1 MTTTHQPV
9 VTLLLIEDSPDDAA
23 LIRDVLEQSPMFRST
38 VEHRVRLEKG
48 ILRLAEGGIDVVLL
62 DFSLPDSFGIDTF
75 RRLHSAHP
83 EIPVIV
89 LTGLDD
95 DQLALQ
101 AVSEGAQD
109 YLLKKDLE
117 QRLLTRSIRYAIE
130 RNRAE
135 QQLLH
140 NAFHDTLTG
149 LANRAL
155 FGDRLDMA
163 MAGARRRPTG
173 QFAVLFFDLDR
184 FKNIN
189 DSLGHNVGDQLLV
202 ALARR
207 LETIIR
213 PGDTVARI
221 GGDEF
226 AILVND
232 MHDVA
237 DAIQVAE
244 RILEGFKDPF
254 PIDCNEV
261 FVSASI
267 GIAVHDHATTEADAM
282 LRDADIAMY
291 RAKAAGKGRYEI
303 FNPEMHASAVA
314 LLKIETELRRALNR
328 GEFVMHYQP
337 IVALKERKILGFEG
351 LVRWQHPERGLVAPA
366 GFITVAE
373 ETGLIVPLGW
383 WVMEQSCRQIR
394 EWQSEFPMD
403 PPLFISVNVSGR
415 IFADHH
421 VVEGILDILGRTGLP
436 PESLRLEV
444 TENVILEHSES
455 VMAKMQQLRA
465 KGVQLSIDDFG
476 TGYSSLSYLQ
486 RFQYDTLK
494 IDRSFISG
502 MQPGTDS
509 QAIVETILTLASTLG
524 IGVIA
529 EGIETAEQMIRLRDL
544 DCPQGQGF
552 WFARPVNPMV
562 IEEML
567 GGNDTA
573 GISSRMAM
581 N

>member
-1 MTTTHQPV
+1 MTTTNQPE

-23 LIRDVLEQSPMFRST
+23 MIREVLKESPRFRSS
-38 VEHRVRLEKG
+38 VEHVFRLEKG
-48 ILRLAEGGIDVVLL
+48 IERLTEGGIDVVLL

-75 RRLHSAHP
+75 RRLHHAHP

-89 LTGLDD
+89 LTSLDD

-109 YLLKKDLE
+109 YLVKKDLE

-140 NAFHDTLTG
+140 NAFHDALTG

-226 AILVND
+226 AVLVND
-232 MHDVA
+232 MDDVA

-244 RILEGFKDPF
+244 RILEGFKAPF
-254 PIDCNEV
+254 PIESNEV

-267 GIAVHDHATTEADAM
+267 GIAVHNQDTTDPDAM

-291 RAKAAGKGRYEI
+291 RAKASGKARYEI
-303 FNPEMHASAVA
+303 FDPEMHASAVA
-314 LLKIETELRRALNR
+314 LLKIETELRKAVDRS
-328 GEFVMHYQP
+328 EFIMHYQP
-337 IVALKERKILGFEG
+337 IVALKEPKILGFEG
-351 LVRWQHPERGLVAPA
+351 LVRWQHPERGMVAPA

-394 EWQSEFPMD
+394 EWQLRFPMN

-415 IFADHH
+415 IFVDNQ

-444 TENVILEHSES
+444 TENVILEHSEE
-455 VMAKMQQLRA
+455 VMTKMQQLRA
-465 KGVQLSIDDFG
+465 MGVQLSIDDFG

-502 MQPGTDS
+502 MQVGTDS
-509 QAIVETILTLASTLG
+509 QAIVETILALASTLG

-529 EGIETAEQMIRLRDL
+529 EGIETVEQMVRLRDL

-552 WFARPVNPMV
+552 WFARPADPMM
-562 IEEML
+562 IEAML
-567 GGNDTA
+567 SGDSPTS
-573 GISSRMAM
+573 ISSRMMA

>member
-9 VTLLLIEDSPDDAA
+9 VTLLLIEDNPDDAA
-23 LIRDVLEQSPMFRST
+23 LVRDVLKQSPRFRST
-38 VEHRVRLEKG
+38 VEHRFRLQKG
-48 ILRLAEGGIDVVLL
+48 IVRLAEGGIDVVLL

-75 RRLHSAHP
+75 RRLHHAHP

-89 LTGLDD
+89 LTSLDD

-109 YLLKKDLE
+109 YLVKKDLE

-163 MAGARRRPTG
+163 MAGARRRPSG

-184 FKNIN
+184 FKNVN

-213 PGDTVARI
+213 PGDSVARI

-232 MHDVA
+232 MHDVG

-244 RILEGFKDPF
+244 RILEGFEAPF
-254 PIDCNEV
+254 PIDSNEV
-261 FVSASI
+261 FISASI
-267 GIAVHDHATTEADAM
+267 GIAIHGQDTIDADAM

-291 RAKAAGKGRYEI
+291 RAKASGKGRYEI
-303 FNPEMHASAVA
+303 FDPEMHASAVA
-314 LLKIETELRRALNR
+314 LLKIETELRRAVDR

-337 IVALKERKILGFEG
+337 IVALKERKIMGFEG

-394 EWQSEFPMD
+394 EWQLEFPMD

-415 IFADHH
+415 IFVDNH

-444 TENVILEHSES
+444 TENVILEHSEA
-455 VMAKMQQLRA
+455 VMTKMQQLRA
-465 KGVQLSIDDFG
+465 MGVQLSIDDFG

-502 MQPGTDS
+502 MQVGTDS

-529 EGIETAEQMIRLRDL
+529 EGIETAEQMIKLRDL

-552 WFARPVNPMV
+552 WFARPVNPMM

-567 GGNDTA
+567 GGDDT
-573 GISSRMAM
+573 GRISPRMVT

>member
-1 MTTTHQPV
+1 MTKITANE

-23 LIRDVLEQSPMFRST
+23 LVQSVLEKSQDFNG
-38 VEHRVRLEKG
+38 VIVHRNRLSKG
-48 ILRLAEGGIDVVLL
+48 ITRLAEDEIDVVLL

-75 RRLHSAHP
+75 RLLHNAYP

-89 LTGLDD
+89 LTSLDD
-95 DQLALQ
+95 DRLALQ

-109 YLLKKDLE
+109 YLVKKELE
-117 QRLLTRSIRYAIE
+117 ERLLTRSIRYAIE

-135 QQLLH
+135 QQLVH
-140 NAFHDTLTG
+140 NAFHDSLTG
-149 LANRAL
+149 LPNRAL
-155 FGDRLDMA
+155 FGDRLEMA
-163 MAGARRRPTG
+163 LAGARRRPTG

-189 DSLGHNVGDQLLV
+189 DSLGHNVGDHLLV

-207 LETIIR
+207 LETIVR

-232 MHDVA
+232 MNDVGH
-237 DAIQVAE
+237 AIQVAE
-244 RILEGFKDPF
+244 RILKGFEDPF
-254 PIDCNEV
+254 TIEGNEV

-267 GIAVHDHATTEADAM
+267 GIAVDDVNTTDPDSM

-303 FNPEMHASAVA
+303 FDPQMHASAVA
-314 LLKIETELRRALNR
+314 LLKIETDLRGAVDR
-328 GEFVMHYQP
+328 GEFIMHYQP
-337 IVALKERKILGFEG
+337 IVTLKDRKIKGFEG
-351 LVRWQHPERGLVAPA
+351 LVRWQHPTRGLVSPA
-366 GFITVAE
+366 NFITVAE
-373 ETGLIVPLGW
+373 ETGLIIPLGW

-394 EWQSEFPMD
+394 EWQLRFPMN
-403 PPLFISVNVSGR
+403 PPIFISVNVSGR
-415 IFADHH
+415 LFVDNH

-444 TENVILEHSES
+444 TENVILEHSEA
-455 VMAKMQQLRA
+455 VMTKMQQLRA
-465 KGVQLSIDDFG
+465 MGVQLSIDDFG

-494 IDRSFISG
+494 IDRSFVSG
-502 MQPGTDS
+502 MEPGTDS
-509 QAIVETILTLASTLG
+509 QAIVETILSLASNLG

-529 EGIETAEQMIRLRDL
+529 EGIETAEQMIKLRDL

-552 WFARPVNPMV
+552 WFARPLNAVMV
-562 IEEML
+562 EELL
-567 GGNDTA
+567 GGNDT
-573 GISSRMAM
+573 SSSARMLT

>member
-1 MTTTHQPV
+1 MTTLTTSE

-23 LIRDVLEQSPMFRST
+23 LVQDVLENAPTFSG
-38 VEHRVRLEKG
+38 VIEHRS
-48 ILRLAEGGIDVVLL
+48 RLAEGITRLGEGGIDVVLL

-75 RRLHSAHP
+75 RRVHHAQP

-89 LTGLDD
+89 LTSLDD

-109 YLLKKDLE
+109 YLVKQELE

-149 LANRAL
+149 LPNRAL

-163 MAGARRRPTG
+163 LAGAQRQPAGR
-173 QFAVLFFDLDR
+173 FAVLFFDLDR
-184 FKNIN
+184 FKNVN
-189 DSLGHNVGDQLLV
+189 DSLGHSVGDQLLV

-207 LETIIR
+207 LETIVR
-213 PGDTVARI
+213 PGDSVARI

-232 MHDVA
+232 MHDVSH
-237 DAIQVAE
+237 AIQVAE
-244 RILEGFKDPF
+244 RILAGFEAPF
-254 PIDCNEV
+254 TIEANEV
-261 FVSASI
+261 FISASI
-267 GIAVHDHATTEADAM
+267 GIAVHNMNTTDPDAM

-303 FNPEMHASAVA
+303 FDPQMHASAVA
-314 LLKIETELRRALNR
+314 LLRIETDLRRAVDR
-328 GEFVMHYQP
+328 QEFVMHYQP
-337 IVALKERKILGFEG
+337 IVTLKDRKIRGLEG
-351 LVRWQHPERGLVAPA
+351 LVRWQHPEKGLIAPA
-366 GFITVAE
+366 NFITVAE
-373 ETGLIVPLGW
+373 ETGLIIPLGW

-394 EWQSEFPMD
+394 EWQLRFPMN
-403 PPLFISVNVSGR
+403 PPIFISVNVSGR
-415 IFADHH
+415 LFVDNN

-444 TENVILEHSES
+444 TENVILEHSDA

-465 KGVQLSIDDFG
+465 MGVQLSIDDFG

-502 MQPGTDS
+502 PETGADS
-509 QAIVETILTLASTLG
+509 QAIVETILSLASTLG

-529 EGIETAEQMIRLRDL
+529 EGIETAEQMVKLRDL

-552 WFARPVNPMV
+552 WFARPLNPVMV
-562 IEEML
+562 EEL
-567 GGNDTA
+567 LSGDNTTR
-573 GISSRMAM
+573 ISTRMVA

>member
-1 MTTTHQPV
+1 MTTTHLPV

-38 VEHRVRLEKG
+38 VEHQVRLEKG
-48 ILRLAEGGIDVVLL
+48 IVRLAEGGIDVVLL

-75 RRLHSAHP
+75 RRLHYAHP

-155 FGDRLDMA
+155 FGDRLEMA

-254 PIDCNEV
+254 HIDCNEV

-328 GEFVMHYQP
+328 GEFIMHYQP

-529 EGIETAEQMIRLRDL
+529 EGIETAEQMIKLRDL

-567 GGNDTA
+567 GGNDTG

>member
-1 MTTTHQPV
+1 MKKPISPE

-23 LIRDVLEQSPMFRST
+23 LVRDILGESKGFNGTIEHQIRLSEGIT
-38 VEHRVRLEKG
+38 RV
-48 ILRLAEGGIDVVLL
+48 AEGGIDVVLL

-75 RRLHSAHP
+75 RHLHHAHP

-89 LTGLDD
+89 LTSLDD

-109 YLLKKDLE
+109 YLVKKELE

-149 LANRAL
+149 LPNRAL

-163 MAGARRRPTG
+163 LAGARRQPAGR
-173 QFAVLFFDLDR
+173 FAVLFFDLDR

-189 DSLGHNVGDQLLV
+189 DSLGHSVGDQLLV

-207 LETIIR
+207 LETIVR
-213 PGDTVARI
+213 PGDSVARI

-232 MHDVA
+232 MKDVSH
-237 DAIQVAE
+237 AIQVAE
-244 RILEGFKDPF
+244 RVLAGFEAPF
-254 PIDCNEV
+254 TIEANEV
-261 FVSASI
+261 FISASI
-267 GIAVHDHATTEADAM
+267 GIAVHDINTTDPDSM

-303 FNPEMHASAVA
+303 FDPQMHASAVA
-314 LLKIETELRRALNR
+314 LLKIETDLRRAVDR
-328 GEFVMHYQP
+328 QEFVMHYQP
-337 IVALKERKILGFEG
+337 IVTLKDRKIKGFEG
-351 LVRWQHPERGLVAPA
+351 LVRWQHPKKGLIAPTN
-366 GFITVAE
+366 FITVAE
-373 ETGLIVPLGW
+373 ETGLIIPLGW

-394 EWQSEFPMD
+394 EWQLRFPMN
-403 PPLFISVNVSGR
+403 PPIFISVNVSGR
-415 IFADHH
+415 LFVDNN

-444 TENVILEHSES
+444 TENVILEHSEA
-455 VMAKMQQLRA
+455 VMTKMRQLRA
-465 KGVQLSIDDFG
+465 MGVQLSVDDFG

-502 MQPGTDS
+502 PEAGADS
-509 QAIVETILTLASTLG
+509 QAIVETILSLASSLG

-529 EGIETAEQMIRLRDL
+529 EGIETAEQMIKLRDL

-552 WFARPVNPMV
+552 WFARPLNPVMV
-562 IEEML
+562 EELL
-567 GGNDTA
+567 GGDDTTR
-573 GISSRMAM
+573 ISARMVT

>member
-1 MTTTHQPV
+1 MTVPIQSD
-9 VTLLLIEDSPDDAA
+9 VTLLLIEDSRDDAA
-23 LIRDVLEQSPMFRST
+23 LVRDVLERSPDFRGA
-38 VEHRVRLEKG
+38 VEHRYRLEEG
-48 ILRLAEGGIDVVLL
+48 IGRLAEGGIDIVLL

-75 RRLHSAHP
+75 RRLHHAHP

-89 LTGLDD
+89 LTSLDD
-95 DQLALQ
+95 DQLALR

-109 YLLKKDLE
+109 YLVKKELG

-140 NAFHDTLTG
+140 NAFHDALTG

-163 MAGARRRPTG
+163 VAAAHRRPAG
-173 QFAVLFFDLDR
+173 RFAVLFFDLDR

-189 DSLGHNVGDQLLV
+189 DSLGHNIGDQLLV

-207 LETIIR
+207 LETITR

-226 AILVND
+226 GILVNE
-232 MHDVA
+232 MHDVS
-237 DAIQVAE
+237 DAVHVAE
-244 RILEGFKDPF
+244 RILEGFESPF
-254 PIDCNEV
+254 VVDHNEV

-267 GIAVHDHATTEADAM
+267 GIAIHNRHSRDPNGM

-303 FNPEMHASAVA
+303 FDPEMHAAAVA
-314 LLKIETELRRALNR
+314 LLKIETDLRRAVGG

-337 IVALKERKILGFEG
+337 IVTLKEGRILGFEG

-366 GFITVAE
+366 SFITIAE

-383 WVMEQSCRQIR
+383 WVMEESCRQIR
-394 EWQSEFPMD
+394 EWQLRFPLS

-415 IFADHH
+415 LFVDNHS
-421 VVEGILDILGRTGLP
+421 VEGILGVLKRTGLP

-444 TENVILEHSES
+444 TENVILEHSEA
-455 VMAKMQQLRA
+455 VMTKMQQLRA
-465 KGVQLSIDDFG
+465 MGVQLSIDDFG

-502 MQPGTDS
+502 MQSGKDS

-552 WFARPVNPMV
+552 WFARPLDAAMV
-562 IEEML
+562 EELL
-567 GGNDTA
+567 GGNGLIPLGGGMVT
-573 GISSRMAM
+573 

>member
-1 MTTTHQPV
+1 MTTTHLPV

-38 VEHRVRLEKG
+38 VEHQVRLEKG
-48 ILRLAEGGIDVVLL
+48 IVRLAEGGIDVVLL

-75 RRLHSAHP
+75 RRLHYAHP

-254 PIDCNEV
+254 HIDCNEV

-328 GEFVMHYQP
+328 GEFIMHYQP

-529 EGIETAEQMIRLRDL
+529 EGIETAEQMIKLRDL

-567 GGNDTA
+567 GGNDTG

>member
-1 MTTTHQPV
+1 MTKPTVHE

-23 LIRDVLEQSPMFRST
+23 LVREVLEESQGFNG
-38 VEHRVRLEKG
+38 VIEHRSRLAKG
-48 ILRLAEGGIDVVLL
+48 IARLAEGGIDVVLL

-75 RRLHSAHP
+75 RRLHNAHP

-89 LTGLDD
+89 LTSLND

-109 YLLKKDLE
+109 YLVKIELD
-117 QRLLTRSIRYAIE
+117 QHLLSRSIRYAIE

-149 LANRAL
+149 LPNRAL
-155 FGDRLDMA
+155 FGDRLEMA
-163 MAGARRRPTG
+163 LTVARRRPAG
-173 QFAVLFFDLDR
+173 RFAVLFFDLDR

-189 DSLGHNVGDQLLV
+189 DSLGHSVGDQLLV

-207 LETIIR
+207 LETIVR

-232 MHDVA
+232 MNDVSH
-237 DAIQVAE
+237 AIQVAE
-244 RILEGFKDPF
+244 RILKGFEAPF
-254 PIDCNEV
+254 TIETNEV
-261 FVSASI
+261 FISASI
-267 GIAVHDHATTEADAM
+267 GIAVHDMNTTDPEAM

-291 RAKAAGKGRYEI
+291 RAKASGKGRYEI
-303 FNPEMHASAVA
+303 FDPQMHASAVA
-314 LLKIETELRRALNR
+314 LLKIETDLRRAVDR

-337 IVALKERKILGFEG
+337 IVTLKDRRIKGFEG
-351 LVRWQHPERGLVAPA
+351 LVRWQHPEKGLVAPA
-366 GFITVAE
+366 NFITVAE
-373 ETGLIVPLGW
+373 ETGLIIPLGW

-394 EWQSEFPMD
+394 EWQLRFPMT
-403 PPLFISVNVSGR
+403 PPIFISVNVSGR
-415 IFADHH
+415 LFVDNQ

-444 TENVILEHSES
+444 TENVILEHSEA
-455 VMAKMQQLRA
+455 VMTKMQQLRA
-465 KGVQLSIDDFG
+465 MGVQLSIDDFG

-502 MQPGTDS
+502 MEPGTDS
-509 QAIVETILTLASTLG
+509 QAIVETILSLASTLG

-529 EGIETAEQMIRLRDL
+529 EGIETAEQMIKLRDL

-552 WFARPVNPMV
+552 WLAKPLNTVMV
-562 IEEML
+562 EDLL
-567 GGNDTA
+567 GGDDTTR
-573 GISSRMAM
+573 ISARMVT

>member
-1 MTTTHQPV
+1 MKKPIAPE

-23 LIRDVLEQSPMFRST
+23 LVRDVLENSPKFNG
-38 VEHRVRLEKG
+38 VIEHRS
-48 ILRLAEGGIDVVLL
+48 RLAEGIARLGEGGIDVVLL

-75 RRLHSAHP
+75 RHLHHSQP

-89 LTGLDD
+89 LTSLDD
-95 DQLALQ
+95 DELAIQ

-109 YLLKKDLE
+109 YLVKKELE

-149 LANRAL
+149 LPNRAL

-163 MAGARRRPTG
+163 LAGAQRQPAGR
-173 QFAVLFFDLDR
+173 FAVLFFDLDR

-189 DSLGHNVGDQLLV
+189 DSLGHSVGDQLLV

-207 LETIIR
+207 LETIVR
-213 PGDTVARI
+213 PGDSVARI

-232 MHDVA
+232 MHDVSH
-237 DAIQVAE
+237 AIQVAE
-244 RILEGFKDPF
+244 RVLAGFEAPF
-254 PIDCNEV
+254 TIEANEV
-261 FVSASI
+261 FISASI
-267 GIAVHDHATTEADAM
+267 GIAVHNMSTTDPDAM

-303 FNPEMHASAVA
+303 FDPQMHASAVA
-314 LLKIETELRRALNR
+314 LLRIETDLRRAVDR
-328 GEFVMHYQP
+328 QEFVMHYQP
-337 IVALKERKILGFEG
+337 IVTLKDRKIRGLEG
-351 LVRWQHPERGLVAPA
+351 LVRWQHPKKGLISPA
-366 GFITVAE
+366 NFITVAE
-373 ETGLIVPLGW
+373 ETGLIIPLGW
-383 WVMEQSCRQIR
+383 WVMEQSCRQTR
-394 EWQSEFPMD
+394 EWQLKFPMN
-403 PPLFISVNVSGR
+403 PPIFISVNVSGR
-415 IFADHH
+415 LFVDNN

-444 TENVILEHSES
+444 TENVILEHSEA
-455 VMAKMQQLRA
+455 VMTKMRQLRA
-465 KGVQLSIDDFG
+465 MGVQLSVDDFG

-502 MQPGTDS
+502 PEAGADS
-509 QAIVETILTLASTLG
+509 QAIVETILSLASTLG

-529 EGIETAEQMIRLRDL
+529 EGIETAEQMIKLRDL

-552 WFARPVNPMV
+552 WFARPLNPVMV
-562 IEEML
+562 EELL
-567 GGNDTA
+567 GGDDTTR
-573 GISSRMAM
+573 ISTRLVA

>member
-1 MTTTHQPV
+1 MKKPIV
-9 VTLLLIEDSPDDAA
+9 PEVTLLLIEDSPDDAA
-23 LIRDVLEQSPMFRST
+23 IVRDILGEST
-38 VEHRVRLEKG
+38 RFNGTIEHCSRLSEG
-48 ILRLAEGGIDVVLL
+48 IARMAEGDIDVVLL

-75 RRLHSAHP
+75 RLLHSAQP

-89 LTGLDD
+89 LTSLDD
-95 DQLALQ
+95 DELAIQ

-109 YLLKKDLE
+109 YLVKKELE
-117 QRLLTRSIRYAIE
+117 HRLLTRSIRYAIE

-149 LANRAL
+149 LPNRAL

-163 MAGARRRPTG
+163 LAGARRQPAGR
-173 QFAVLFFDLDR
+173 FAVLFFDLDR

-189 DSLGHNVGDQLLV
+189 DSLGHSVGDQLLV

-207 LETIIR
+207 LETIVR
-213 PGDTVARI
+213 PGDSVARI

-232 MHDVA
+232 MKDVSH
-237 DAIQVAE
+237 AIQVAE
-244 RILEGFKDPF
+244 RILAGFEAPF
-254 PIDCNEV
+254 TIEANEV
-261 FVSASI
+261 FISASI
-267 GIAVHDHATTEADAM
+267 GIAVHDINTTDPDAM

-303 FNPEMHASAVA
+303 FDPQMHASAVA
-314 LLKIETELRRALNR
+314 LLRIETDLRRAVDR
-328 GEFVMHYQP
+328 QEFVMHYQP
-337 IVALKERKILGFEG
+337 IVTLKDRKIKGFEG
-351 LVRWQHPERGLVAPA
+351 LVRWQHPKKGLIAPA
-366 GFITVAE
+366 NFITVAE
-373 ETGLIVPLGW
+373 ETGLIIPLGW

-394 EWQSEFPMD
+394 EWQLRFPMN
-403 PPLFISVNVSGR
+403 PSIFISVNISGR
-415 IFADHH
+415 LFVDNN

-444 TENVILEHSES
+444 TENVILEHSEA
-455 VMAKMQQLRA
+455 VMTKMRQLRA
-465 KGVQLSIDDFG
+465 MGVQLSIDDFG

-502 MQPGTDS
+502 PETGADS
-509 QAIVETILTLASTLG
+509 QAIVETILSLASTLG

-529 EGIETAEQMIRLRDL
+529 EGIETAEQMIKLRDL

-552 WFARPVNPMV
+552 WFARPLNPVMV
-562 IEEML
+562 EELL
-567 GGNDTA
+567 GGDDTTR
-573 GISSRMAM
+573 ISARMVT

>member
-1 MTTTHQPV
+1 MTTSTV
-9 VTLLLIEDSPDDAA
+9 NEVTLLLIEDSPDDAV
-23 LIRDVLEQSPMFRST
+23 LVQSVLEKSPDFKGII
-38 VEHRVRLEKG
+38 EHRDRLSKG
-48 ILRLAEGGIDVVLL
+48 ISRLAEDGIDVVLL

-75 RRLHSAHP
+75 RHLHSAFP

-89 LTGLDD
+89 LTSLDD

-109 YLLKKDLE
+109 YMVKKELE

-140 NAFHDTLTG
+140 NAFHDSLTG
-149 LANRAL
+149 LPNRAL

-163 MAGARRRPTG
+163 LAGAQRRPAG
-173 QFAVLFFDLDR
+173 KFAVLFFDLDR

-189 DSLGHNVGDQLLV
+189 DSLGHSMGDRLLA

-207 LETIIR
+207 LETIVR

-232 MHDVA
+232 MNDVSHG
-237 DAIQVAE
+237 IQVAE
-244 RILEGFKDPF
+244 RILKGFEDPF
-254 PIDCNEV
+254 MIEGNEV

-267 GIAVHDHATTEADAM
+267 GIAVHDTNTTDPDAM

-303 FNPEMHASAVA
+303 FDPQMHASAVA
-314 LLKIETELRRALNR
+314 LLKIETDLRGAVDR

-337 IVALKERKILGFEG
+337 IVTLKDRKIKGFEG
-351 LVRWQHPERGLVAPA
+351 LVRWQHPIRGLVAPA
-366 GFITVAE
+366 NFITVAE
-373 ETGLIVPLGW
+373 ETGLIIPLGW
-383 WVMEQSCRQIR
+383 WVMEQSCRQVR
-394 EWQSEFPMD
+394 DWQLRYPMN
-403 PPLFISVNVSGR
+403 PPIFISVNVSGR
-415 IFADHH
+415 LFVDNN

-444 TENVILEHSES
+444 TENVILEHSEA
-455 VMAKMQQLRA
+455 VMVKMQQLRA
-465 KGVQLSIDDFG
+465 MGVQLSIDDFG

-494 IDRSFISG
+494 IDRSFVSG
-502 MQPGTDS
+502 MEPGTDS
-509 QAIVETILTLASTLG
+509 QAIVETILSLASNLG

-529 EGIETAEQMIRLRDL
+529 EGIETAEQMIKLRDL

-552 WFARPVNPMV
+552 WFARPLDSVMV
-562 IEEML
+562 EELL
-567 GGNDTA
+567 GGGDSTR
-573 GISSRMAM
+573 ISARMVTH
-581 N
+581 

>member
-1 MTTTHQPV
+1 MKTSTV
-9 VTLLLIEDSPDDAA
+9 NEVTLLLIEDSPDDAA
-23 LIRDVLEQSPMFRST
+23 LVLSVLEESPNFKGII
-38 VEHRVRLEKG
+38 EHRNRLSRG
-48 ILRLAEGGIDVVLL
+48 ISRLAEDGIDVVLL

-75 RRLHSAHP
+75 RRLHGAYP

-89 LTGLDD
+89 LTSLDD
-95 DQLALQ
+95 DRLALQ

-109 YLLKKDLE
+109 YLVKKELE

-140 NAFHDTLTG
+140 NAFHDSLTG
-149 LANRAL
+149 LPNRAL

-163 MAGARRRPTG
+163 LAGAQRRPAG

-189 DSLGHNVGDQLLV
+189 DSLGHSVGDHLLA

-207 LETIIR
+207 LETIVR

-232 MHDVA
+232 MNDVSH
-237 DAIQVAE
+237 AIQVAE
-244 RILEGFKDPF
+244 RILKGFEDPF
-254 PIDCNEV
+254 MIEGNEV

-267 GIAVHDHATTEADAM
+267 GIAVHDSNTTDPDSM

-291 RAKAAGKGRYEI
+291 RAKAGGKGRYEI
-303 FNPEMHASAVA
+303 FDPQMHASAVA
-314 LLKIETELRRALNR
+314 LLKIETDLRGAVDR

-337 IVALKERKILGFEG
+337 IVTLKDRKIKGFEG
-351 LVRWQHPERGLVAPA
+351 LVRWQHPTRGLVSPA
-366 GFITVAE
+366 NFITVAE
-373 ETGLIVPLGW
+373 ETGLIIPLGW
-383 WVMEQSCRQIR
+383 WVMEQSCRQVR
-394 EWQSEFPMD
+394 DWQLRYPMN
-403 PPLFISVNVSGR
+403 PPIFISVNVSGR
-415 IFADHH
+415 LFVDNN

-436 PESLRLEV
+436 PESFRLEV
-444 TENVILEHSES
+444 TENVILEHSDA
-455 VMAKMQQLRA
+455 VMTKMQQLRA
-465 KGVQLSIDDFG
+465 MGVQLSIDDFG

-494 IDRSFISG
+494 IDRSFVSR
-502 MQPGTDS
+502 MEPGTES
-509 QAIVETILTLASTLG
+509 QAIVETILSLASNLG

-529 EGIETAEQMIRLRDL
+529 EGIETVEQMIKLRDL

-552 WFARPVNPMV
+552 WFARPLDTIMV
-562 IEEML
+562 EELL
-567 GGNDTA
+567 GGDDTTR
-573 GISSRMAM
+573 ISARMVT